1 MQYVRKRSTSTRSTF
16 SQGVEMKRPKPSV
29 SMSDSTGMKKS
40 VEAPDPAIE
49 EFFKMVSDGFVDG
62 SI

>member
-1 MQYVRKRSTSTRSTF
+1 
-16 SQGVEMKRPKPSV
+16 MKRPKPSV